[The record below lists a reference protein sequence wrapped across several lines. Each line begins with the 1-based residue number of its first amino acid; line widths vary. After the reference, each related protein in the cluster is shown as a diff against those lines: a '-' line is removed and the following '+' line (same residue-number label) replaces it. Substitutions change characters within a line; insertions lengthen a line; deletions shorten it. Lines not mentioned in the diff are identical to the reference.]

1 MLAGCSSST
10 LLSPR
15 HRLRSGLSTSAQF
28 QRQACNLQ
36 LPSSMNTHRLD
47 LSSSC
52 SFPRTQQQSPKPMG
66 LSVEK
71 HMEAKTSTCSLRK
84 HNIRLPP
91 LAAAA
96 ATTSQATSSTQT
108 MAFVECKVEI
118 NDEFW
123 EKRGKDLKR
132 LAEEHDSVD
141 ESFVNRAKR
150 KKGSSDNGNFA
161 DILEGEDGLSLAQM
175 GAGNFWFQHPSL
187 PSSQIGSG
195 EEERVCFV
203 PSEVVSAP
211 LPLSNNH
218 PCGEM
223 ESAMTKIT
231 NFGDKNVVEASQSY
245 VKEASESNASSE
257 SQSLSLR
264 INENVPSEHEIGNGS
279 GNPHH
284 HEGTEVETGEE
295 DDQEKN
301 RGFELVSFLTACV
314 DAIGSRNVFA
324 INHFIAKLGDLA
336 SPRGTTISRI
346 CAYFTEALAIRVT
359 RLWPQIF
366 HITISRDLER
376 VVEDETGNALRL
388 LNQVTPIPKFL
399 HFTSN
404 EMLLRAFERKDKVHI
419 IDFDIKQGLQWPSL
433 FQSLASRTNPPSHVR
448 ITGIGESK
456 LELNETGDRLAGFAE
471 ALNLPFEFHAV
482 VDRLEDV
489 RLWMLHV
496 KEHES
501 VAVNCALQLH
511 KTLYDG
517 TGGALRDFLRL
528 IRSTNPT
535 VVVMAEQEAEHN
547 DPRLET
553 RVCNALRYYS
563 ALFDS
568 IDHCLP
574 QESPMR
580 VKIEEMYA
588 REIRNIIAC
597 EGSHRLE
604 RHESF
609 ENWSKI
615 MVEQG
620 GFKCMGV
627 TEREMFQSQLLLK
640 MYPCENYNVK
650 KQEKEGAAG
659 VTLSWLQQPLYTVSA
674 WTPVDAAGT
683 SSSFSQPA

>member
-15 HRLRSGLSTSAQF
+15 HRLRNQVTSSAHF
-28 QRQACNLQ
+28 QNQACNLH

-47 LSSSC
+47 LPSSC
-52 SFPRTQQQSPKPMG
+52 NFPRKETPRSQQQSLKPMT

-71 HMEAKTSTCSLRK
+71 PMEAKTSTCSLK
-84 HNIRLPP
+84 HN
-91 LAAAA
+91 
-96 ATTSQATSSTQT
+96 TQT
-108 MAFVECKVEI
+108 MAFVECKGEI
-118 NDEFW
+118 NDGYW
-123 EKRGKDLKR
+123 EKGVKGLKR
-132 LAEEHDSVD
+132 LAEHGSVEDSVAC
-141 ESFVNRAKR
+141 RAKR
-150 KKGSSDNGNFA
+150 KKGSSDNSDFGY
-161 DILEGEDGLSLAQM
+161 IHEGDSLSLAQM
-175 GAGNFWFQHPSL
+175 GAGNFWFQHPQVPLSMT
-187 PSSQIGSG
+187 GS
-195 EEERVCFV
+195 EEDERVCFV

-218 PCGEM
+218 AWGEM
-223 ESAMTKIT
+223 EFGVTKIK
-231 NFGDKNVVEASQSY
+231 NFGEKNVVESSQCMGG
-245 VKEASESNASSE
+245 KEGSVSNASSE
-257 SQSLSLR
+257 SQSLSFRL
-264 INENVPSEHEIGNGS
+264 NENAPSEHEVGNGS
-279 GNPHH
+279 GDPYHY
-284 HEGTEVETGEE
+284 EGTEVEAGEE
-295 DDQEKN
+295 DDREKH
-301 RGFELVSFLTACV
+301 REFELVSFLTACV
-314 DAIGSRNVFA
+314 DAIGSRNVAA
-324 INHFIAKLGDLA
+324 INHFIAKLGELA
-336 SPRGTTISRI
+336 SPRGTAISRI

-366 HITISRDLER
+366 HINISRELER
-376 VVEDETGNALRL
+376 VVEDETGNVLRL
-388 LNQVTPIPKFL
+388 LNQITPIPKFI

-404 EMLLRAFERKDKVHI
+404 EMLLRSFEGKDKVHI

-456 LELNETGDRLAGFAE
+456 QELNETGDRLQGFAE
-471 ALNLPFEFHAV
+471 ALNLPFEFHPV

-496 KEHES
+496 KDHES

-517 TGGALRDFLRL
+517 TGTALRDFLGL

-553 RVCNALRYYS
+553 RVCNALKYYS

-580 VKIEEMYA
+580 IKIEEMYA
-588 REIRNIIAC
+588 RDIRNIIAC

-609 ENWSKI
+609 RNWTK
-615 MVEQG
+615 MMAEQG
-620 GFKCMGV
+620 GFRCIGI
-627 TEREMFQSQLLLK
+627 TEREMFQSKLLLK

-650 KQEKEGAAG
+650 KQESEEATG
-659 VTLSWLQQPLYTVSA
+659 VTLSWLEQPLYTVSA
-674 WTPVDAAGT
+674 WTLICHRFYFLHT
-683 SSSFSQPA
+683 